1 MMGYPIIFSTNSGLI
16 TFPTASKG
24 WYSKILSSKLPALRA
39 ALSAPYG
46 VNLQAIPKLA
56 LGVGH
61 NPDPIPPVRGA
72 NGACGYTM
80 PLRIVPERSERPE
93 YLIQSARTKGGDIF
107 DEDVSRLERV
117 DRFGVLKPESAAFS
131 AKSGAFPGEADV
143 LAGEAA
149 AQEIN
154 RFNGLPINGSDV
166 SVSLHCRP
174 VFGEHSL
181 TVGVDF
187 NLPRDIKTGSFKA
200 KVKPSY
206 ACKKAP
212 DSHLLPRQFPND
224 DHHRVFKF

>member
-1 MMGYPIIFSTNSGLI
+1 
-16 TFPTASKG
+16 
-24 WYSKILSSKLPALRA
+24 
-39 ALSAPYG
+39 
-46 VNLQAIPKLA
+46 
-56 LGVGH
+56 
-61 NPDPIPPVRGA
+61 
-72 NGACGYTM
+72 M
-80 PLRIVPERSERPE
+80 PFRIVPERSERPE
-93 YLIQSARTKGGDIF
+93 YLIQSARAKGGDIF
-107 DEDVSRLERV
+107 DEDVARLERV

-131 AKSGAFPGEADV
+131 AKSGAFPGEANV
-143 LAGEAA
+143 LAGKSA

-224 DHHRVFKF
+224 DHYRVFELCQSTLGALYLLFERGVLHLQFLDPQFKFSEFNAHIGIIHDPSLSL